1 MGVIWVKNRRI
12 ESFDVSVVSSF
23 LNPFDATVT
32 QLVECN
38 LPKVDVVGSYPI
50 CRSTFAVLKLDRAD
64 DRGFGPIGRQ

>member
-1 MGVIWVKNRRI
+1 MGAIGVKNRRI
-12 ESFDVSVVSSF
+12 ESFNVSVVSSF

-50 CRSTFAVLKLDRAD
+50 CRSTLAVLKLDRAN

>member
-1 MGVIWVKNRRI
+1 MWGIGVKNRRI
-12 ESFDVSVVSSF
+12 ESFDVSVVSFF

-50 CRSTFAVLKLDRAD
+50 CRSMR
-64 DRGFGPIGRQ
+64 